1 MSRRTLIA
9 GNWKMYK
16 TPSESREMV
25 QELVA
30 LIGEDPEVEV
40 LVCPPFTGL
49 EAVEEVVSGTPV
61 QLGAQNVHW
70 ENQGAFTGE
79 ISAGMLLECG
89 CRYVI
94 IGHSE
99 RRQYFEESDET
110 INRKLR
116 QVVGTQL
123 VPILC
128 VGESL
133 EQREAGKVQEV
144 IVGQLEQGLAGLS
157 EAQISSLVLAYEP
170 VWAIGTGRTATPEI
184 AEQVHASI
192 RDWLANHYSG
202 ELSDRLRILYGGS
215 VKPEN
220 TAELMAQENLDG
232 ALVGGASLEAQS
244 FARIVSEASSN
255 DA

>member
-40 LVCPPFTGL
+40 LVCPSFTGL
-49 EAVEEVVSGTPV
+49 AAVGEVVSGTPV

-70 ENQGAFTGE
+70 EDQGAFTGE
-79 ISAGMLLECG
+79 ISAGMLLEYG

-116 QVVGTQL
+116 QVVGTEL
-123 VPILC
+123 LPILC

-133 EQREAGKVQEV
+133 EQREAGRVQEV
-144 IVGQLEQGLAGLS
+144 ITGQLEQGLAGLS
-157 EAQISSLVLAYEP
+157 EAQISNLVLAYEP

-202 ELSDRLRILYGGS
+202 ELSSRLRILYGGS

-220 TAELMAQENLDG
+220 TAQLMAQENLDG

-244 FARIVSEASSN
+244 FARIVSEATASG
-255 DA
+255 

>member
-30 LIGEDPEVEV
+30 LIGEAPEVEV

-49 EAVEEVVSGTPV
+49 VAVGEVVSGTPL

-70 ENQGAFTGE
+70 EDQGAFTGE

-116 QVVGTQL
+116 QVVGTEL
-123 VPILC
+123 LPIFC

-157 EAQISSLVLAYEP
+157 EAQLSSLVLAYEP
-170 VWAIGTGRTATPEI
+170 VWAIGTGQTATPEI

-220 TAELMAQENLDG
+220 TAELMTQENLDG

-244 FARIVSEASSN
+244 FARIVSEAAVAS
-255 DA
+255 

>member
-1 MSRRTLIA
+1 MIA

-49 EAVEEVVSGTPV
+49 VAVGEVVSGTPL

-70 ENQGAFTGE
+70 EDQGAFTGE

-116 QVVGTQL
+116 QVVGTEL
-123 VPILC
+123 LPIFC

-157 EAQISSLVLAYEP
+157 EAQLSSLVLAYEP
-170 VWAIGTGRTATPEI
+170 VWAIGTGQTATPEI

-220 TAELMAQENLDG
+220 TAELMTQENLDG

-244 FARIVSEASSN
+244 FARIVSEAAAAS
-255 DA
+255 